1 MTTFL
6 SGDIGGTKTHLALHD
21 AQHPDAPPLR
31 AATYASQQYRGL
43 EAICA
48 EFLRPED
55 RPQSAAF
62 GIAGPV
68 LDGKVTTTNLPWVV
82 DPRVLAPCIGTSRIA
97 LLNDLEALA
106 LGALHLPAA
115 ALHPLQV
122 GVTRPGHIAVLA
134 AGTGLGQAQLFWD
147 GARHR
152 PGATEGGHVEFA
164 PADDDDRDLLA
175 YARRRL
181 VAQGAGDHVS
191 WERLVAGPGLGW
203 IAQFLCEHRGMA
215 FAPHLQAELGGQDLG
230 AVVGRAAV
238 EGSCPLSVAAVRW
251 FVRLYARQAGNFAL
265 TIMALGG
272 VMLGGGIAPK
282 ILPLL
287 DTAEFRAHFCAKGR
301 YRTLMEQ
308 VPVTVILDQQA
319 GLKGAAIA
327 AFSLL

>member
-21 AQHPDAPPLR
+21 ADNPVAPLR
-31 AATYASQQYRGL
+31 TATFASRDWPGL
-43 EAICA
+43 EALCA
-48 EFLRPED
+48 AFLQPGD
-55 RPQSAAF
+55 APQSAAF

-68 LDGKVTTTNLPWVV
+68 LDGRVVTTNLPWIV
-82 DPRVLAPCIGTSRIA
+82 DPAPLSAAIGTPRIA

-115 ALHPLQV
+115 DLHVIQP
-122 GVTRPGHIAVLA
+122 GTRRPGHVAVLA

-164 PADDDDRDLLA
+164 PADEADQELLA
-175 YARRRL
+175 WARLRL
-181 VAQGAGDHVS
+181 QRAGAGSHVS

-203 IAQFLCEHRGMA
+203 IAEFLRDHRGLS
-215 FAPHLQAELGGQDLG
+215 FDP
-230 AVVGRAAV
+230 AV
-238 EGSCPLSVAAVRW
+238 EPLMHGEDIGAQVGQAGVDGRCALCREAVRY

-272 VMLGGGIAPK
+272 VLLGGGIAPK

-287 DTAEFRAHFCAKGR
+287 DSEAFREAFCAKGR
-301 YRTLMEQ
+301 YQSLMAQ
-308 VPVTVILDQQA
+308 LPVSVILDQQA